1 MTELSVAQLEKLL
14 DTKRSVL
21 STLQKK
27 RENLQKALASV
38 ESRIASVGGAS
49 SGASGKARRAQKRPR
64 NDKTLQ
70 EVVFE
75 LLEKNK
81 KGFRLADLSDK
92 VLETGYKSGSA
103 KFSNTVYQC
112 LYNNQDRIVCDPA
125 TRCYRMK

>member
-21 STLQKK
+21 NTLQKK
-27 RENLQKALASV
+27 RENLHKALSTV
-38 ESRIASVGGAS
+38 ESQISRLGGAKT
-49 SGASGKARRAQKRPR
+49 APSGKSRHVQKRPR
-64 NDKTLQ
+64 NDRPLH

-81 KGFRLADLSDK
+81 KGFTLGDLSDK

-125 TRCYRMK
+125 TRCYRLK